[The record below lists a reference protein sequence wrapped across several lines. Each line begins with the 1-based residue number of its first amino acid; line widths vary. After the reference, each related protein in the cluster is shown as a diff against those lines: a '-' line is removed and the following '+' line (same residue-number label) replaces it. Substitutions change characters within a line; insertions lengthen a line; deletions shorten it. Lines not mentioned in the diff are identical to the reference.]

1 MAIIVNKKDEAFFQL
16 KCEYDVALELKEFF
30 SCHKKGF
37 QFHPKYKYGSW
48 NGKISFFNIEECTLP
63 IGLYPQLNEFSKKF
77 GYKLQLNFD
86 TSSMRNEISQEDL
99 QELYNNI
106 FNENFMPREH
116 QHISIKK
123 CIEFKRGII
132 EAVTSSGKSNMLYAL
147 TRFILATNPDKK
159 VLIVV
164 PSISLVNQ
172 MASDFEEYG
181 FTEAKECISKL
192 YGTSKSYDKDKPILI
207 STWQSIYKRPISFFK
222 DFVGV
227 ICDEVHMASTKSN
240 MSGIGGIH
248 KVLSKC
254 INAEYRLG
262 FTGTLPK
269 DKSDLWTI
277 YGYLGPKL
285 HKVGY
290 KELMD
295 KGILSKLI
303 IANILIKYP
312 EQFCKMNRK
321 RPYPEEVKEINN
333 YEDRNKV
340 FNFILDKIDKK
351 DNMIILCTY
360 IDHLKKVMNYIK
372 ENYPDRKIYQVYGK
386 TDVDDREEIRKSI
399 DNEEGVILIATFK
412 TMGTGI
418 NIKRIHHVIAASSY
432 KSQIVTFQAL
442 GRGLRIF
449 PDKKKLI
456 YWDLVD
462 DLRFENKNKTITK
475 NHIFKQFEER
485 MENYKE
491 AEFSTVTTKFELD
504 KL

>member
-1 MAIIVNKKDEAFFQL
+1 VVIIVNKKDEAFFQL
-16 KCEYDVALELKEFF
+16 KCKYDCALELKEFF

-159 VLIVV
+159 VLIIV

-181 FTEAKECISKL
+181 FTEAKEYINKL
-192 YGTSKSYDKDKPILI
+192 YGTSKSYDKDRPILI

-227 ICDEVHMASTKSN
+227 LCDEVHIASTKSN

-262 FTGTLPK
+262 FTGTLPE

-295 KGILSKLI
+295 KGILSKI
-303 IANILIKYP
+303 KIANVIIKYP
-312 EQFCKMNRK
+312 EQFCKMNKK

-340 FNFILDKIDKK
+340 FKFILDKIDKK
-351 DNMIILCTY
+351 ENIIILCTY
-360 IDHLKKVMNYIK
+360 IDHLIKIVKYIK
-372 ENYPDRKIYQVYGK
+372 ENYKDRKIYQIYGK

-399 DNEEGVILIATFK
+399 DNEEGVILVATFK

-418 NIKRIHHVIAASSY
+418 NIKRIHHVIFGSSTSS
-432 KSQIVTFQAL
+432 KINVLQSL
-442 GRGLRIF
+442 GRGLRIHNT
-449 PDKKKLI
+449 KKKLI
-456 YWDLVD
+456 VWDLID
-462 DLRFENKNKTITK
+462 NLTIKNKNGTITK
-475 NHIFKQFEER
+475 NYVFKHFEER
-485 MENYKE
+485 IKFYKE
-491 AEFSTVTTKFELD
+491 AEFSTVTTKIEID